1 MSSAEE
7 KRELQ
12 KRLDF
17 IGLDQEARSTLRRL
31 APTINA
37 GLSAAL
43 GALYK
48 KIQSTPDT
56 AKFFT
61 NQAHVESAKKRQM
74 SHWNVVGEAKYDER
88 YVESVQAVG
97 VAHAHSGL
105 DPRWHIGGQALVVE
119 SLIHKVMAENWPSR
133 FGRGKSE
140 KLAKDVATL
149 VKAAMLDLDYSI
161 SAYLEIQ
168 AEQRRHAEEAKLA
181 ADEEQEVALEALDDV
196 LKGLAA
202 GDLESRLS
210 SALPENFVRMAEGY
224 NGSAEKLRGTLAT
237 VRHAGEEILVSTNG
251 ISQAS
256 KDLARRTEEQ
266 AQGLEESSATLHQ
279 LTHSVSGTAEGASK
293 AAGAVDVALSE
304 ARASGPVVKQAVAA
318 MGEIERSSDEISK
331 IIGVID
337 EIAFQTNLLAL
348 NAGVEAARAGE
359 AGRGFAVVAQEVRAL
374 AQRCADAAK
383 EIKDLI
389 SDSSRQV
396 QAGVDLVN
404 NAGAALSQITTRI
417 DDINTI
423 VKTIATE
430 AAHQSIGLHEVNGA
444 LSRMDSLTQENSA
457 MVLETSKQTSD
468 LRDAVERLVT
478 ALRGFKTRSAE
489 RLARDRQK
497 REEIP
502 GRRLVA

>member
-74 SHWNVVGEAKYDER
+74 SHWNAVGEAKYDER
-88 YVESVQAVG
+88 YVEAARAAE
-97 VAHAHSGL
+97 AHAGL

-224 NGSAEKLRGTLAT
+224 NGSAERLRGTLAT

-423 VKTIATE
+423 VRTIATE

-497 REEIP
+497 RDEMP

>member
-17 IGLDQEARSTLRRL
+17 VGLDQEARAALRRL
-31 APTINA
+31 APVINA
-37 GLSAAL
+37 GLPAAL

-56 AKFFT
+56 AGFFSS
-61 NQAHVESAKKRQM
+61 QSHMEGAKRRQT
-74 SHWNVVGEAKYDER
+74 SHWAVVGEANYDER
-88 YVESVQAVG
+88 YVEGVRAVG
-97 VAHAHSGL
+97 AAHAHIGL
-105 DPRWHIGGQALVVE
+105 DPRWYIGGYAIVLEQ
-119 SLIHKVMAENWPSR
+119 LIHAVMAANRPSR
-133 FGRGKSE
+133 FGRGNSE
-140 KLAKDVATL
+140 KLAKEISAL
-149 VKAAMLDLDYSI
+149 VKAAMLDMDYSI
-161 SAYLEIQ
+161 SVYLDIQ
-168 AEQRRHAEEAKLA
+168 AEERRRAQEAKRA
-181 ADEEQEVALEALDDV
+181 ADQEQEVALEALDDV
-196 LKGLAA
+196 LRGLAT
-202 GDLESRLS
+202 GDLETRLS
-210 SALPENFVRMAEGY
+210 HDLPANFARMVKDY
-224 NGSAEKLRGTLAT
+224 NDSAEKLRLTMAT
-237 VRHAGEEILVSTNG
+237 VRHAGEEILTSTNA

-256 KDLARRTEEQ
+256 RDLAQRTEEQ
-266 AQGLEESSATLHQ
+266 AQGLEESSATLLQ
-279 LTHSVSGTAEGASK
+279 LTQSVSGTADGASK
-293 AAGAVDVALSE
+293 AAAAVDVALSE
-304 ARASGPVVKQAVAA
+304 ARASGPVVKQAVSA

-404 NAGAALSQITTRI
+404 NAGAALSQITDRI

-423 VKTIATE
+423 VKTIAGE
-430 AAHQSIGLHEVNGA
+430 AANQSSGLKEVSGA
-444 LSRMDSLTQENSA
+444 LTRMDTITQDNSS
-457 MVLETSKQTSD
+457 MVLETSQQTSD

-489 RLARDRQK
+489 RLARDRQA
-497 REEIP
+497 REGEN
-502 GRRLVA
+502 RRLVA

>member
-17 IGLDQEARSTLRRL
+17 VGLDQEARATLRRL
-31 APTINA
+31 APVINA
-37 GLSAAL
+37 SLAAAL
-43 GALYK
+43 GTLYK

-56 AKFFT
+56 AGFFSSP
-61 NQAHVESAKKRQM
+61 AHMDSAKKRQM
-74 SHWNVVGEAKYDER
+74 SHWGVVGEASYDER
-88 YVESVQAVG
+88 YVEGVRAVG
-97 VAHAHSGL
+97 AAHAHAGL
-105 DPRWHIGGQALVVE
+105 DPRWYIGGYALVME
-119 SLIHKVMAENWPSR
+119 NLIHAVMAANWPSR
-133 FGRGKSE
+133 FGRGNSE
-140 KLAKDVATL
+140 KLAKEISAL
-149 VKAAMLDLDYSI
+149 VKAAMLDMDYSI
-161 SAYLEIQ
+161 SAYLDIQ
-168 AEQRRHAEEAKLA
+168 AEERRRAEEAKRVA
-181 ADEEQEVALEALDDV
+181 EQAQDVALQALSDV
-196 LKGLAA
+196 LKGLSA

-210 SALPENFVRMAEGY
+210 GELPANFARMAEDY
-224 NGSAEKLRGTLAT
+224 NGSAEKLRLTLAT
-237 VRHAGEEILVSTNG
+237 VRHAGEEILTSTNA
-251 ISQAS
+251 ITQAS

-279 LTHSVSGTAEGASK
+279 LTQSVSGTAEGASK
-293 AAGAVDVALSE
+293 AASAVHVALSE

-318 MGEIERSSDEISK
+318 MDEIERSSAEISK

-404 NAGAALSQITTRI
+404 NAGAALSQITDRI

-423 VKTIATE
+423 VNTIATE
-430 AAHQSIGLHEVNGA
+430 AAHQSTGLHEVNGA
-444 LSRMDSLTQENSA
+444 LSRMDTLTQENSA
-457 MVLETSKQTSD
+457 MVQETSKRTSD

-489 RLARDRQK
+489 RLTRDRQA
-497 REEIP
+497 REEEN
-502 GRRLVA
+502 RRLVA

>member
-17 IGLDQEARSTLRRL
+17 VGLDQEARATLRRL
-31 APTINA
+31 DPVISASLAP
-37 GLSAAL
+37 GLDAF
-43 GALYK
+43 YK
-48 KIQSTPDT
+48 KVQSTPEV
-56 AKFFT
+56 AGFFS
-61 NQAHVESAKKRQM
+61 NQAHMDAAKKRQM
-74 SHWNVVGEAKYDER
+74 NHWRVVGEAKYDEH
-88 YVESVQAVG
+88 YVEGVRAVG
-97 VAHAHSGL
+97 AAHARTGL
-105 DPRWHIGGQALVVE
+105 DPRWYIGGYALIVE
-119 SLIHKVMAENWPSR
+119 HLIHAVMAASWPSR
-133 FGRGKSE
+133 FGRSNSE
-140 KLAKDVATL
+140 KLAKEISTL
-149 VKAAMLDLDYSI
+149 VKAAMLDMDYSI
-161 SAYLEIQ
+161 SAYLDILA
-168 AEQRRHAEEAKLA
+168 AERRKAEEAKQA
-181 ADEEQEVALEALDDV
+181 AEREQNIALQALDDV
-196 LKGLAA
+196 LKGLSV

-210 SALPENFVRMAEGY
+210 TDLPSNFVRMAEDY
-224 NGSAEKLRGTLAT
+224 NNSAEKLRLTMAT
-237 VRHAGEEILVSTNG
+237 VRQSGEEILTSTNA
-251 ISQAS
+251 ITQAS

-279 LTHSVSGTAEGASK
+279 LTQSVSGTAEGAGK
-293 AAGAVDVALSE
+293 AAAAVDVALSE

-404 NAGAALSQITTRI
+404 NAGTALSQITDRI
-417 DDINTI
+417 DDINAI

-430 AAHQSIGLHEVNGA
+430 AGHQSLGLREVNGA
-444 LSRMDSLTQENSA
+444 LSHMDKLTQENSA
-457 MVLETSKQTSD
+457 MVQETFGRTSD

-478 ALRGFKTRSAE
+478 ALRGFKTRSME
-489 RLARDRQK
+489 RLGRDRQQ
-497 REEIP
+497 REEES
-502 GRRLVA
+502 RRVA

>member
-17 IGLDQEARSTLRRL
+17 IGLDQESRAVLKRL
-31 APTINA
+31 APMIDASLAT
-37 GLSAAL
+37 AL

-56 AKFFT
+56 ARFFSS
-61 NQAHVESAKKRQM
+61 QSHMEAAKKRQA
-74 SHWNVVGEAKYDER
+74 SHWNVLAEARYDER
-88 YVESVQAVG
+88 YVEGVRAVG
-97 VAHAHSGL
+97 AAHAHAGL
-105 DPRWHIGGQALVVE
+105 DPRWYIGGYAIVME
-119 SLIHKVMAENWPSR
+119 HLIHTVMAANWPSR
-133 FGRGKSE
+133 FGRGNSQ
-140 KLAKDVATL
+140 KLAKEISTL
-149 VKAAMLDLDYSI
+149 VKAAMLDMDYSI
-161 SAYLEIQ
+161 SVYLDIQ
-168 AEQRRHAEEAKLA
+168 AEERRRAEEDKRT
-181 ADEEQEVALEALDDV
+181 ADQAQEVALEALDDV
-196 LKGLAA
+196 LKGLAT
-202 GDLESRLS
+202 GDLEARLS
-210 SALPENFVRMAEGY
+210 NDLPVNFGRMVEDY
-224 NGSAEKLRGTLAT
+224 NNSAEKLRITLAT
-237 VRHAGEEILVSTNG
+237 VRHAGEEILVSTNA
-251 ISQAS
+251 ITKASQ
-256 KDLARRTEEQ
+256 DLARRTEEQ

-279 LTHSVSGTAEGASK
+279 LTQSVSGTAGGASK
-293 AAGAVDVALSE
+293 AASAVDVALSE

-404 NAGAALSQITTRI
+404 NAGTALGQITTRI
-417 DDINTI
+417 DDINSI
-423 VKTIATE
+423 VRTIATE
-430 AAHQSIGLHEVNGA
+430 AGHQSVGLHEVNGA
-444 LSRMDSLTQENSA
+444 LSRMDTLTQENSA
-457 MVLETSKQTSD
+457 MVLESAKQTAD

-489 RLARDRQK
+489 RLARDRQA
-497 REEIP
+497 REQDV
-502 GRRLVA
+502 RRRVA